1 MRDKGGI
8 NTRSIEWWSIGEEGP
23 MKKVPYAKKP
33 FPDRRRRLLSIIR
46 MIGWSIHKR
55 DGEKGLGVPP
65 PFQVVK

>member
-1 MRDKGGI
+1 
-8 NTRSIEWWSIGEEGP
+8 

-33 FPDRRRRLLSIIR
+33 FPDQRRRLLSIIR
-46 MIGWSIHKR
+46 MIGWSIHKG